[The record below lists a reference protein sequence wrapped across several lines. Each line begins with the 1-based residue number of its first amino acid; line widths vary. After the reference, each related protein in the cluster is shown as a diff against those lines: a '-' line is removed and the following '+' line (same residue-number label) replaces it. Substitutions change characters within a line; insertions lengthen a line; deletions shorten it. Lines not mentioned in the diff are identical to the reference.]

1 MPTMRDSTTN
11 SETSMTEARQSAKGT
26 PAAAPSVAR
35 VEATDDAER
44 ALARAVSWGLPILT
58 VTSALAVGVFGSIGS
73 AILVLAA
80 GAMLGAIALLWGS
93 LRTLSGDAPLPEDAH
108 TGAAFDGSELGER
121 KLRVLL
127 ALKDLENEHEL
138 GKIDD
143 ADYDQLVARYR
154 DDAKQVLRELDERA
168 QPSREEAEEVARE
181 FLARNGIG
189 RSNATRPP
197 EPTVTTP
204 AGRPACPSCRGSNDL
219 DAAFCKHCGA
229 SMKRAREDAGGRHA
243 KA

>member
-1 MPTMRDSTTN
+1 
-11 SETSMTEARQSAKGT
+11 MTEASQSTQGK

-35 VEATDDAER
+35 IEATDDAER
-44 ALARAVSWGLPILT
+44 ALARAVSWGLPVLT
-58 VTSALAVGVFGSIGS
+58 VVSALAVGIFGSLGS

-80 GAMLGAIALLWGS
+80 GTMLGAIALLWGS
-93 LRTLSGDAPLPEDAH
+93 LRTLSGDAPLPDDAH

-127 ALKDLENEHEL
+127 ALKDLDNEHEL

-143 ADYDQLVARYR
+143 ADYDLLVTRYR
-154 DDAKQVLRELDERA
+154 DEAKQVLRELDERA
-168 QPSREEAEEVARE
+168 QPSRDEAEEVARE

-189 RSNATRPP
+189 RSTATRAP
-197 EPTVTTP
+197 EAAVTTP
-204 AGRPACPSCRGSNDL
+204 AGRLACSSCRGSNDL

-229 SMKRAREDAGGRHA
+229 AMKRARVEAWGRHA
-243 KA
+243 KE